1 METETKDAKE
11 ILAKLAKLQADMN
24 YIKGNMPNKE
34 MFLDAEEK
42 TLLEESY
49 ENEKK
54 GLLVS
59 AKEVRK
65 QLGIWYLTLIK
76 IKKQHCKIISML
88 ILAL

>member
-65 QLGIWYLTLIK
+65 QLGI
-76 IKKQHCKIISML
+76 
-88 ILAL
+88 

>member
-11 ILAKLAKLQADMN
+11 ILVKLAKLQADMN

-65 QLGIWYLTLIK
+65 QLGI
-76 IKKQHCKIISML
+76 
-88 ILAL
+88 